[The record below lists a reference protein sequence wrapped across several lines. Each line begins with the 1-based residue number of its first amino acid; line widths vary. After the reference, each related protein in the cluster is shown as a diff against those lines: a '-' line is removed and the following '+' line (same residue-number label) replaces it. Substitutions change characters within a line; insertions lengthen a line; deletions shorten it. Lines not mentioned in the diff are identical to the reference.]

1 MYLTH
6 AERRAYLL
14 TQDATELLDA
24 IEHLSTTP
32 DTSLPGAT
40 TTTTKKT
47 ELGFITMQ
55 DSMPG
60 RETVRIHLAKID
72 DSKALLVRLE
82 DLPEVHRLTTPHVHV
97 TTTAEGPNPVQLM
110 AGDTPSDLF
119 AMALAYLALGV
130 YLKANPGAQNAN

>member
-24 IEHLSTTP
+24 IEHLSTTSA
-32 DTSLPGAT
+32 TSLAGGT
-40 TTTTKKT
+40 TTTEKT
-47 ELGFITMQ
+47 NWGFTMQ

-60 RETVRIHLAKID
+60 RETVSIHLAKID

-97 TTTAEGPNPVQLM
+97 TTTAEGSNPVQLM
-110 AGDTPSDLF
+110 AGDTAGDLF